1 MGINPTNL
9 EMFINWEERGL
20 IRRGGAVLD
29 LGAQELFCASAPAE
43 IERFVTHFGGEP
55 FRAADLARLA
65 DGGFVGELFERVGST
80 YTSIDLKPYPFAII
94 MDLNHDALP
103 AEHHGRYGL
112 VTNHGT
118 SEHIINQWNVLKT
131 MHDAA
136 AVGATLFHNVPFSGD
151 FEHGLINY
159 NPKFWWL
166 LSQANGYRTVSMRAV
181 ADPQLRQMPAN
192 FEGAGIEFFP
202 PTRPSAHN
210 TWIQVLFQKVDDRPF
225 AGIADTPVIDYK
237 PLQALA

>member
-9 EMFINWEERGL
+9 TMFLEWEGKGLLKRGN
-20 IRRGGAVLD
+20 AVLD
-29 LGAQELFCASAPAE
+29 LGAQEIFCTSNPAE
-43 IERFVTHFGGEP
+43 INRFVTHFGGEP
-55 FRAADLARLA
+55 FSDAEVARLA
-65 DGGFVGELFERVGST
+65 DRGLAGELFGRIGSP
-80 YTSIDLKPYPFAII
+80 YTSIDLKPYPFGIV

-103 AEHHGRYGL
+103 SEHHGRYQL

-136 AVGATLFHNVPFSGD
+136 AVGAALFHNVPFCGD

-166 LSQANGYRTVSMRAV
+166 LSMANGYRIVSMRAAV
-181 ADPQLRQMPAN
+181 EEQLTQIPAG
-192 FEGAGIEFFP
+192 FSRDIEFVP
-202 PTRPSAHN
+202 MLPSAN
-210 TWIQVLFQKVDDRPF
+210 NAWLQVLFQKVDDRPF
-225 AGIADTPVIDYK
+225 AGIVDTPVIG
-237 PLQALA
+237 